1 MTVDKMAPRRGE
13 FKSAVEVRRPPLARP
28 PAPPPAPA
36 PASPLPYET
45 PPDRPARAQGT
56 AIPGADVVVG
66 MWPRWRAARN
76 TSRGD
81 AVTETAPMTPRAET
95 PSAGCAR

>member
-28 PAPPPAPA
+28 PTPPPAPA

-45 PPDRPARAQGT
+45 PLTAPLPRAQGA
-56 AIPGADVVVG
+56 AILEAADVVIG
-66 MWPRWRAARN
+66 M
-76 TSRGD
+76 
-81 AVTETAPMTPRAET
+81 
-95 PSAGCAR
+95 

>member
-36 PASPLPYET
+36 PT
-45 PPDRPARAQGT
+45 TMGT
-56 AIPGADVVVG
+56 TV
-66 MWPRWRAARN
+66 
-76 TSRGD
+76 
-81 AVTETAPMTPRAET
+81 PRADLQYT
-95 PSAGCAR
+95 ALPGFS